1 LSVAKRGFTEA
12 VILTGL
18 INSTVESTESSL
30 ERKKFWECNEFSTPK
45 IKTMNSV
52 LFNGLI

>member
-1 LSVAKRGFTEA
+1 LSVANRGFTEA

-18 INSTVESTESSL
+18 INSTEESMVSFL
-30 ERKKFWECNEFSTPK
+30 ERKEFWECNGLSTPK
-45 IKTMNSV
+45 IKNMNSV